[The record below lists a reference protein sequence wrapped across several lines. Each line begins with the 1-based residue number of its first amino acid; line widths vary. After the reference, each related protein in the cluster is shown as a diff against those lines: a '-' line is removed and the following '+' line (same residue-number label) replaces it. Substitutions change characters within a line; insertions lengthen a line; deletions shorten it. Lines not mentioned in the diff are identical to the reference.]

1 MSANRVDVGSIRREQ
16 IVDAAIA
23 VIAEQGIQHL
33 SLSEIE
39 KKTGMARGQ
48 LTYYYKTK
56 EDILLA
62 VFDRLI
68 QLMHE
73 RATASNCPNSQLH
86 TMPPGWE
93 RVCALLSI
101 VLLQPPMM
109 PAFYPLQYTFLSQIS
124 HRDDFRERL
133 AKLYAEWRHHMAQD
147 FAPELANKKTGRR
160 VAPKLFASLAQAIL
174 HGLAMQRAADP
185 DAYDREEM
193 LTLIVDLLGNYLRP
207 PQAAPSAKKRHAA
220 AHAAG
225 NARHR
230 RTTTASMKGSAIM
243 TQPNLPPDRRGSS
256 SPMRRSRNGSNLQ

>member
-56 EDILLA
+56 EDILLG

-68 QLMHE
+68 DLMRQ

-86 TMPPGWE
+86 SMPHGWE
-93 RVCALLSI
+93 RCCGFLTML
-101 VLLQPPMM
+101 LLQPPEL

-124 HRDDFRERL
+124 HREDFRERL
-133 AKLYAEWRHHMAQD
+133 AKLYSEWRHHMAED
-147 FAPELANKKTGRR
+147 FAPELANKKTGR
-160 VAPKLFASLAQAIL
+160 VSPTTFATLVQAIL
-174 HGLAMQRAADP
+174 HGLAIQRAADP
-185 DAYDREEM
+185 DAYERQEM
-193 LTLIVDLLGNYLRP
+193 FDLVVDLLGNYLRP
-207 PQAAPSAKKRHAA
+207 PLFPPSVKKRTRPNRAVANGHSQI
-220 AHAAG
+220 
-225 NARHR
+225 
-230 RTTTASMKGSAIM
+230 TTPPKG
-243 TQPNLPPDRRGSS
+243 LSS
-256 SPMRRSRNGSNLQ
+256 

>member
-68 QLMHE
+68 QLMHQ

-86 TMPPGWE
+86 TMPHGWE
-93 RVCALLSI
+93 RCLRFLDDAGVAAADDAG
-101 VLLQPPMM
+101 VLPAAIYVSVADQPPRGF
-109 PAFYPLQYTFLSQIS
+109 PRTAGETV
-124 HRDDFRERL
+124 RR
-133 AKLYAEWRHHMAQD
+133 MAQAHGRR
-147 FAPELANKKTGRR
+147 FRAELANKKRGRC
-160 VAPKLFASLAQAIL
+160 V
-174 HGLAMQRAADP
+174 AADYSP
-185 DAYDREEM
+185 RWCRRYFTASPSNAPPTRTRM
-193 LTLIVDLLGNYLRP
+193 IGRKCSIWSLTYWATIF
-207 PQAAPSAKKRHAA
+207 
-220 AHAAG
+220 AHQR
-225 NARHR
+225 RHR
-230 RTTTASMKGSAIM
+230 PSRSATPQHGNGPMAATTNHTPQRVPS
-243 TQPNLPPDRRGSS
+243 
-256 SPMRRSRNGSNLQ
+256 

>member
-1 MSANRVDVGSIRREQ
+1 MSATRVDVGSIRREQ

-68 QLMHE
+68 QLMHQ
-73 RATASNCPNSQLH
+73 RATASNCPNNPLH

-93 RVCALLSI
+93 RACALLSM
-101 VLLQPPMM
+101 VVLQPPMM

-124 HRDDFRERL
+124 HREDFRARL
-133 AKLYAEWRHHMAQD
+133 AKLYAEWRKHMAED
-147 FAPELANKKTGRR
+147 FAPELAKKKVTAR
-160 VAPKLFASLAQAIL
+160 VSPSLFASLVQAIL
-174 HGLAMQRAADP
+174 HGLAIQRAADP
-185 DAYDREEM
+185 DAYDQEEM
-193 LTLIVDLLGNYLRP
+193 LNLLVDVLGNYLRSP
-207 PQAAPSAKKRHAA
+207 APSPSAAVVKKRTPRDGTVANGHPRST
-220 AHAAG
+220 
-225 NARHR
+225 NP
-230 RTTTASMKGSAIM
+230 SKG
-243 TQPNLPPDRRGSS
+243 QPT
-256 SPMRRSRNGSNLQ
+256 

>member
-48 LTYYYKTK
+48 LTYYFKTK

-68 QLMHE
+68 QLMHQ
-73 RATASNCPNSQLH
+73 RATAANCPNSQLH

-93 RVCALLSI
+93 RARALLAM
-101 VLLQPPMM
+101 VLVQPPMM

-124 HRDDFRERL
+124 HREDFRARL
-133 AKLYAEWRHHMAQD
+133 AKLYDEWRSHMAQD
-147 FAPELANKKTGRR
+147 FAADLANKKTGRR
-160 VAPKLFASLAQAIL
+160 VEAKMFASLVQGML
-174 HGLAMQRAADP
+174 HGLAIQRAADP
-185 DAYDREEM
+185 DAFDREEM
-193 LTLIVDLLGNYLRP
+193 MALMLDVLENYLRP
-207 PQAAPSAKKRHAA
+207 
-220 AHAAG
+220 
-225 NARHR
+225 
-230 RTTTASMKGSAIM
+230 
-243 TQPNLPPDRRGSS
+243 S
-256 SPMRRSRNGSNLQ
+256 SPSLPRTKPPRRSRKTTTPSESPSS

>member
-1 MSANRVDVGSIRREQ
+1 MSANRVDVRSIRREQ

-48 LTYYYKTK
+48 LTYYFKTK

-68 QLMHE
+68 QLMHQ

-93 RVCALLSI
+93 RACALLSM

-109 PAFYPLQYTFLSQIS
+109 PAFYPLQYTFLSQIG
-124 HRDDFRERL
+124 HREDFRARL
-133 AKLYAEWRHHMAQD
+133 AKLYDEWRMHMAQD

-160 VAPKLFASLAQAIL
+160 VAPKLFASLVQAIL

-185 DAYDREEM
+185 DAFDREEM
-193 LTLIVDLLGNYLRP
+193 RDLVMDVLENYLRP
-207 PQAAPSAKKRHAA
+207 PKPAPSAKKRTPRHNAV
-220 AHAAG
+220 G
-225 NARHR
+225 NGHR
-230 RTTTASMKGSAIM
+230 RTTTASIKG
-243 TQPNLPPDRRGSS
+243 QPS
-256 SPMRRSRNGSNLQ
+256 